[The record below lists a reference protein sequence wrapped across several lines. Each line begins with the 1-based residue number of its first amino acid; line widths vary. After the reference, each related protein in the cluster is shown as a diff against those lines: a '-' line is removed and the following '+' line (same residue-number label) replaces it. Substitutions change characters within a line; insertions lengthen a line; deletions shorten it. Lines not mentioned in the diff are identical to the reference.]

1 MTSKWQSTWNYYGWK
16 EYLTILPERDT
27 FQSEWNSTFI
37 AKINE
42 MRTKILEDS
51 PNVRGLI
58 GVSVHPS
65 LYASLIKTL
74 YFLRVFNG
82 VITIGTNYIV
92 NLDASLDDD
101 KVYVYGKD
109 TDSIGEI
116 TIDYVK
122 ETIE

>member
-27 FQSEWNSTFI
+27 FQNDWNSTFVTRM
-37 AKINE
+37 NE
-42 MRTKILEDS
+42 MRVKILEDS

-58 GVSVHPS
+58 VVAVHPS
-65 LYASLIKTL
+65 LYASFIKTL
-74 YFLRVFNG
+74 LFLNVKNG
-82 VITIGTNYIV
+82 KITIGTNYTV

-122 ETIE
+122 ETRE